1 MVSLMTAENAS
12 AVPTAAAG
20 GTFKNSMRKG
30 AREPPAPT
38 PLSPPPAA
46 IRKQT
51 RISVRDHSKV
61 PLSVPAI
68 LARIN
73 PSCLW
78 KLVGSSTK
86 LVNRSEEHTSELQSP
101 CNLVCRLLL

>member
-20 GTFKNSMRKG
+20 GKLKKNKKKG
-30 AREPPAPT
+30 ARREPAPT
-38 PLSPPPAA
+38 PRSPQPAA
-46 IRKQT
+46 IRKPT
-51 RISVRDHSKV
+51 RISVMDHSEV

-86 LVNRSEEHTSELQSP
+86 LVNRSEERRVGKECRSRWSP
-101 CNLVCRLLL
+101 Y